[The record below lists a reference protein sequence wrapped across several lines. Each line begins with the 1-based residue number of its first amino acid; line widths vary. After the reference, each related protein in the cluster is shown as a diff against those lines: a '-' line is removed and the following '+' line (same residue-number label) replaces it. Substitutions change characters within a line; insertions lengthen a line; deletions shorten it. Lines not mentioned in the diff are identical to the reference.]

1 MSVATEPEIT
11 LALDGNRRVPVL
23 LFAGDTTGLAF
34 LASTERE
41 RSICV
46 RLGELAEAAGL
57 SALAFAGDIGAE
69 PAIAASRG
77 AELLESLG
85 VQDAVLV
92 AFGNVA
98 PAALKAASATYAA
111 LVLVEPEISS
121 HDIDE
126 LLAGVPTPK
135 LVIVRANDAVA
146 QEAADALFRHAVG
159 PIVIRHLPGS
169 DLAATEAVEMV
180 AETTIGF
187 AIGVCGVRRSE

>member
-69 PAIAASRG
+69 PVIAASRG
-77 AELLESLG
+77 AGLLARLG
-85 VQDAVLV
+85 VENAVLV
-92 AFGNVA
+92 AFGDFAA
-98 PAALKAASATYAA
+98 PALRAASATFAA
-111 LVLVEPEISS
+111 LVLVAPQISS
-121 HDIDE
+121 DDIEEFLGD
-126 LLAGVPTPK
+126 VPIPK
-135 LVIVRANDAVA
+135 LVAVRANDAVE
-146 QEAADALFRHAVG
+146 QETAAALFRQAVG
-159 PIVIRHLPGS
+159 PIVIRHLPGNDITAS
-169 DLAATEAVEMV
+169 DVLGMV
-180 AETTIGF
+180 AETTISF
-187 AIGVCGVRRSE
+187 AIGVCGVGRSV